1 MRSNMIN
8 QGFAQGFLEYIN
20 NVLAG
25 GLLSS
30 LFSREEQSEI
40 IAELVLCKKKH
51 LIYNLHECLG
61 ACHETGTAKDATH
74 SGQRHDHVSLFVLTN
89 HKHH

>member
-1 MRSNMIN
+1 MRSNTTK
-8 QGFAQGFLEYIN
+8 QPFPQGFLEYIN

-40 IAELVLCKKKH
+40 IAELVLCIKKH
-51 LIYNLHECLG
+51 LLRNLPQCLG

-89 HKHH
+89 YKQH